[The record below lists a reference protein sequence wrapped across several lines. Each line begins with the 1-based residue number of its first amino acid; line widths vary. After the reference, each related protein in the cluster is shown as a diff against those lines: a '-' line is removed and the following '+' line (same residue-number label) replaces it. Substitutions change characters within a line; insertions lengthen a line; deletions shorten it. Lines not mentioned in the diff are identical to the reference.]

1 MPNITID
8 TPDWLREMG
17 TILEELNLARRV
29 SVRSESALDRL
40 TIVVLT
46 RQTLLLSF
54 AASCLAAR
62 QDGQLNYT
70 LANQGERSTRKC
82 SD

>member
-1 MPNITID
+1 MPNTTIE

-46 RQTLLLSF
+46 RQALLLSF
-54 AASCLAAR
+54 AASCLAGR
-62 QDGQLNYT
+62 QAGQLNYT
-70 LANQGERSTRKC
+70 LPNLGEHSTLKC